1 MGIPSPSENAELW
14 DTVTIGP
21 GILPPVASEG
31 TAEIKVRAKAKLD
44 TKGKGSAGKPTTTKT
59 GRELAEVTVTLRF
72 NEAIWPEV
80 EAALLLLQPG
90 AGPFKIGHP
99 KTRLAGVESVSIESY
114 EGPDWDDYQVGTIVW
129 NCKEWAPPP
138 VEAVKKDPKPAETS
152 TESVP
157 LGNKPWAQGNPDVRT
172 ANKGVAALF
181 RHAADKAV
189 FEAGKP

>member
-14 DTVTIGP
+14 DTVTLGP

-31 TAEIKVRAKAKLD
+31 TAEVKVHPKAKLD
-44 TKGKGSAGKPTTTKT
+44 TKGKGSGGKPTTTKT
-59 GRELAEVTVTLRF
+59 GRELAEVTITLRF

-80 EAALLLLQPG
+80 EAALLRLQPG

-138 VEAVKKDPKPAETS
+138 VESVKKEV
-152 TESVP
+152 TEVDTATASEP
-157 LGNKPWAQGNPDVRT
+157 LGNQPWNKVKPGVAT
-172 ANKGVAALF
+172 ANKGIAVLF
-181 RHAADKAV
+181 KNAADKAV